1 MAQRYVGWCSVH
13 TNGVTL
19 RRIALQNIR
28 RSSCTLNCLALH
40 EIFRCRGESSSL
52 LVAWREGYLAETTR
66 NKNRKWNSDLLEG
79 MTSSNV
85 KIDAKPLCTW
95 CSRCF
100 EESSL
105 RLVVKQSQFVTF
117 WYVLFFSPGDIAIIR
132 CCPFGVPRIVF
143 AIKAFRYHFDW
154 KMSKNRSRIL
164 VLTLFGIS
172 ECFNWCAKNSVCNS
186 RPEPIV
192 QNCTM
197 TLTFSEMLV
206 LHPIALKFRL

>member
-1 MAQRYVGWCSVH
+1 MAQRYVRWCSVH
-13 TNGVTL
+13 TYGVTL

-40 EIFRCRGESSSL
+40 EIFRCRSESSSL
-52 LVAWREGYLAETTR
+52 LVAWCEGYLAETNR

-85 KIDAKPLCTW
+85 KIDAKLLCTW

-132 CCPFGVPRIVF
+132 CCSFGVPRIVF
-143 AIKAFRYHFDW
+143 AIKAFRYHFYW
-154 KMSKNRSRIL
+154 KMSKQ
-164 VLTLFGIS
+164 FKDIS
-172 ECFNWCAKNSVCNS
+172 LDIIRNIGMCQK
-186 RPEPIV
+186 
-192 QNCTM
+192 
-197 TLTFSEMLV
+197 
-206 LHPIALKFRL
+206 

>member
-1 MAQRYVGWCSVH
+1 MARRYVRWCSVH

-40 EIFRCRGESSSL
+40 EIFRFRGESSSL
-52 LVAWREGYLAETTR
+52 LVAWRESYLAETTR

-132 CCPFGVPRIVF
+132 CCSFGVPRIMF

-154 KMSKNRSRIL
+154 KMSKQTKDISLDIIRNIGIGVPKIMFAIQGLGRSCKIARWLWPFRKCSYYIRSL
-164 VLTLFGIS
+164 
-172 ECFNWCAKNSVCNS
+172 WNSGCS
-186 RPEPIV
+186 
-192 QNCTM
+192 M
-197 TLTFSEMLV
+197 
-206 LHPIALKFRL
+206 

>member
-1 MAQRYVGWCSVH
+1 MAQRYVRWCSVH

-40 EIFRCRGESSSL
+40 EIFRCRSESSSL

-117 WYVLFFSPGDIAIIR
+117 WYVLFFFPWRYCNYSLLFIWCAK
-132 CCPFGVPRIVF
+132 IVF

-154 KMSKNRSRIL
+154 KMSKQIKD
-164 VLTLFGIS
+164 IS
-172 ECFNWCAKNSVCNS
+172 LDIIRN
-186 RPEPIV
+186 IG
-192 QNCTM
+192 
-197 TLTFSEMLV
+197 ML
-206 LHPIALKFRL
+206 